1 MFNRFIIWL
10 VGSPFHKLISDSF
23 VVLKYKG
30 RRSGKLHAVPVNYVI
45 VNDSGG
51 RRRLWITSK
60 QERVWWRNFIGGHE
74 ATLMLQGKAVR
85 SELFAQVGQ
94 GEVAAGLAA
103 YLGSNSRAA
112 RYFNVRLDDH
122 GLPNE
127 DDLRRAAGDRVVI
140 YADL

>member
-1 MFNRFIIWL
+1 MFNWFIVWL

-30 RRSGKLHAVPVNYVI
+30 RRSGKLYAVPVNYVI
-45 VNDSGG
+45 VNGSGG

-74 ATLMLQGKAVR
+74 ATLMLQGKAVNT
-85 SELFAQVGQ
+85 ELFAQAELE
-94 GEVAAGLAA
+94 EVAAGLMS

-112 RYFNVRLDDH
+112 RYFNVQIDDS
-122 GLPNE
+122 GFPNE
-127 DDLRRAAGDRVVI
+127 VDIRRAARERVVI